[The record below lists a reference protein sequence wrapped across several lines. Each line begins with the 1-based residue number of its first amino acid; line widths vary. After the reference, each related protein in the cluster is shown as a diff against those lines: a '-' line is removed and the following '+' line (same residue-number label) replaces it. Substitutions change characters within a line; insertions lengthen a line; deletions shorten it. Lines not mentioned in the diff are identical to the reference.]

1 MFGKIIDTYERA
13 TFKSAGV
20 TISNTSTKSKQ
31 FTFFCRKIKVD
42 HVTLSVSE
50 NEGISTYLKECNREL
65 ISDVYE
71 YLVNQAIDEVWVSV
85 PVFTQATD
93 FDTVYFLDNTG
104 NKFKCIGVEKIDQV
118 IC

>member
-1 MFGKIIDTYERA
+1 MFGKIIDTFERA
-13 TFKSAGV
+13 TFKSAGL
-20 TISNTSTKSKQ
+20 TIANTSTKSKQ

-42 HVTLSVSE
+42 HVTLSVAE
-50 NEGISTYLKECNREL
+50 NEGIKTNLKECNREL

-71 YLVNQAIDEVWVSV
+71 YLVNQDIDEVWVSV

-93 FDTVYFLDNTG
+93 FETVYFLDSTG
-104 NKFKCIGVEKIDQV
+104 NKFKFTEIERIDQV